1 MGRIGDASFEIPM
14 SNRFEFLRRELAAL
28 EVSDSLRRL
37 RRWPDPDGRGGGGGE
52 GELISFASNDYLG
65 LAAERWAGSDACPR
79 GAGASPLV
87 SGYTEL
93 HDRLCRML
101 AQWEQAEAA
110 VVLPSGYAAC
120 CGVVA
125 TLPRAGDLILSDRWN
140 HASLIDGCRLSKAE
154 KRVYPHADLAAV
166 EATLIRHR
174 HEFEQVW
181 IVTDGVFGMD
191 GDIAPL
197 EGLCD
202 LADRHDAIMVV
213 DEAHGSGVLGEDG
226 SGACEDR
233 GVRERVPIRIGTLSK
248 AVGSQGGFVVGPQT
262 VIDYL
267 VNFCRPLIFSTA
279 ASPLVIATAI
289 DGIRAIR
296 EEPWRRQRVREL
308 ARRVRG
314 HLSPVDE
321 GDSSGCVPIIP
332 IILGSNH
339 RAVHVAKQARQAGL
353 FIPAIRPPTVPAGTA
368 RLRISL
374 SATHRADHIDRLLR
388 FLNGLP
394 EVRQAAS
401 GNGQQPF

>member
-1 MGRIGDASFEIPM
+1 M
-14 SNRFEFLRRELAAL
+14 SNRFEFLRRELATL
-28 EVSDSLRRL
+28 EASDSLRRL
-37 RRWPDPDGRGGGGGE
+37 RRWPDPGEGGVGGGE

-65 LAAERWAGSDACPR
+65 LAAERWSTSGDCPR

-93 HDRLCRML
+93 HDRLCRIL
-101 AQWEQAEAA
+101 AQWEKAEAA

-154 KRVYPHADLAAV
+154 KRVYPHGDLAAV

-226 SGACEDR
+226 SGVCEDR
-233 GVRERVPIRIGTLSK
+233 GVRARVPIRIGTLSK

-308 ARRVRG
+308 ACRVRG
-314 HLSPVDE
+314 HLSPVVE
-321 GDSSGCVPIIP
+321 VDSSGCVPIIP
-332 IILGSNH
+332 IILGSNQ

-374 SATHRADHIDRLLR
+374 SATHRDDHIDRLLQ
-388 FLNGLP
+388 FLDGLP
-394 EVRQAAS
+394 EVRHVAS